1 MLKKPVTMSNRFFI
15 FHSRAICYL
24 PYKLLFAE
32 RPNMS
37 ETRNNTIKMK
47 NKILAMEAAPAATP
61 PNPKIAAIIATM
73 RNITVQRSIKN
84 SFRVK
89 EICLLFYSAVI
100 CHIMLKISC
109 RNRYCLKTRCLTTCL
124 GNFFFKRE
132 IN

>member
-1 MLKKPVTMSNRFFI
+1 MIKKPVTISNRFFI
-15 FHSRAICYL
+15 LHTRAICYL

-73 RNITVQRSIKN
+73 RNMTVQRSIKN

-89 EICLLFYSAVI
+89 EICLLFYSAV
-100 CHIMLKISC
+100 
-109 RNRYCLKTRCLTTCL
+109 T
-124 GNFFFKRE
+124 
-132 IN
+132 